1 MMLLILLKIDLD
13 DDVIVSAKDRFG
25 RWPENIQERSSVQ
38 GRWVGAWFACLHWQ
52 EEGRD
57 GDGDDDDSD

>member
-1 MMLLILLKIDLD
+1 MMLLFLLKIDLD
-13 DDVIVSAKDRFG
+13 DDHK
-25 RWPENIQERSSVQ
+25 NIQERSSVQ